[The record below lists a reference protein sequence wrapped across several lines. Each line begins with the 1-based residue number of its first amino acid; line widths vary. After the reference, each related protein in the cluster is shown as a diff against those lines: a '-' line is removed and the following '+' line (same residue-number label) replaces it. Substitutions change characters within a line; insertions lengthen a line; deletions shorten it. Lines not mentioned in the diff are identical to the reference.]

1 MNQKEI
7 RNYLISRAKLGTTI
21 HYGSLNQ
28 LLDTPYDL
36 SNSYE
41 RHLLGEDLGEISEF
55 EHSQGRPLLSAI
67 VVAEDNKLSGVVF
80 FEMAAELEDNKENK
94 LFDPSKK
101 SKKKYLEEEQKRVFE
116 YWKNH

>member
-7 RNYLISRAKLGTTI
+7 RNYLITRAKLGTII

-67 VVAEDNKLSGVVF
+67 VVAEGNKLSGTGF
-80 FEMAAELEDNKENK
+80 FEMAEKLE
-94 LFDPSKK
+94 LFDPSKI
-101 SKKKYLEEEQKRVFE
+101 SKKRFLEQEQKKVID
-116 YWKNH
+116 YWKNHNN

>member
-7 RNYLISRAKLGTTI
+7 RNYLISRAKLGIII

-36 SNSYE
+36 TNSYE

-67 VVAEDNKLSGVVF
+67 VVAEDSNLSGVGF
-80 FEMAAELEDNKENK
+80 FEMAERLE
-94 LFDPSKK
+94 LFDPSKI
-101 SKKKYLEEEQKRVFE
+101 SKKKFLAQEQNKVFE

>member
-7 RNYLISRAKLGTTI
+7 RNYLITRAKLGTTI
-21 HYGSLNQ
+21 NYGSLNQ
-28 LLDTPYDL
+28 LLDRPYDL
-36 SNSYE
+36 TNSYE

-67 VVAEDNKLSGVVF
+67 VVAEENKLSGIGF
-80 FEMAAELEDNKENK
+80 FEMAERLE
-94 LFDPSKK
+94 LFDPSKI
-101 SKKKYLEEEQKRVFE
+101 SKKKFLEQEQKKVID

>member
-7 RNYLISRAKLGTTI
+7 RNYLITRAKLGTII

-67 VVAEDNKLSGVVF
+67 VVAEENKLSGVGF
-80 FEMAAELEDNKENK
+80 FEMAERLE
-94 LFDPSKK
+94 LFDPSKT
-101 SKKKYLEEEQKRVFE
+101 SKKKFLEQEQKKVFD